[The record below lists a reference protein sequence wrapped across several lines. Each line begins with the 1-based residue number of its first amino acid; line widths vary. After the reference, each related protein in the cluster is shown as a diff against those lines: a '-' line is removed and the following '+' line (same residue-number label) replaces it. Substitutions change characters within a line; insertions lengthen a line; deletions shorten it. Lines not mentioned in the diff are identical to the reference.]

1 MVFYPEG
8 PTKEDM
14 GSADF
19 ILLINM
25 LVAGLLAAAFMAVA
39 VYGTR
44 GVSAR
49 WLATSYLL
57 GMVYC
62 VVEVTIPAFADAR
75 LPVVTA
81 FAVFLGATIAFNGG
95 LAHKYGV
102 RPPWAPML
110 SFLVVASV
118 AVYLVQ
124 DLPRQSL
131 TRMMAYQLPYAV
143 MQLAALG
150 IVLSSRQRLG
160 WLDYALALV
169 LGASALQFASKPLI
183 AGALGGWGAYPQAYV
198 TTSYALVSQSLGTV
212 FALALA
218 LLALAVLVRDALAEA
233 TSKSET
239 DTLSRLFNRGG
250 FERHADLAMRD
261 AVRRGVPVALVIADL
276 DYFKNIND
284 SYGHAC
290 GDRVIETFAGF
301 LREAAAEHHVAGR
314 IGGEEFAIILPGT
327 NLAAARLFA
336 EGARNAF
343 GALPIEGL
351 PADHRCSASFG
362 VAELAA
368 EESFA
373 DLLRRAD
380 AALYE
385 AKNAGRDCVRVSGA
399 PRRRQTPTIF
409 NGKG

>member
-1 MVFYPEG
+1 
-8 PTKEDM
+8 M

-19 ILLINM
+19 ILMINL
-25 LVAGLLAAAFMAVA
+25 LVAGLLSAAFMAIA
-39 VYGTR
+39 VHDSGR
-44 GVSAR
+44 VSAR
-49 WLATSYLL
+49 WLAFSYLL
-57 GMVYC
+57 GMAYFAI
-62 VVEVTIPAFADAR
+62 EFSIPAFADAR
-75 LPVVTA
+75 LPVVAA

-95 LAHKYGV
+95 LAYKYGV
-102 RPPWAPML
+102 RPPWATML
-110 SFLVVASV
+110 CFLVVTSV

-124 DLPRQSL
+124 DLPRHSL
-131 TRMMAYQLPYAV
+131 TRMMAYQLPYAA
-143 MQLAALG
+143 MQFVALG
-150 IVLSSRQRLG
+150 IVLSSRQRLAR
-160 WLDYALALV
+160 LDHVLALV
-169 LGASALQFASKPLI
+169 LGASAVQFASKPLI
-183 AGALGGWGAYPQAYV
+183 AGALGGWGANPQAYV
-198 TTSYALVSQSLGTV
+198 QTSYALVSQSLGTV
-212 FALALA
+212 FGLALA
-218 LLALAVLVRDALAEA
+218 LLALAVLVRDALNDA
-233 TSKSET
+233 TAKSET
-239 DTLSRLFNRGG
+239 DALSRLFNRGG

-276 DYFKNIND
+276 DYFKSIND

-343 GALPIEGL
+343 GALPIDGL

-362 VAELAA
+362 VAELADD
-368 EESFA
+368 EGFA

-380 AALYE
+380 AALYH
-385 AKNAGRDCVRVSGA
+385 AKNAGRDCVRVSGVSA
-399 PRRRQTPTIF
+399 RRHTPAIL

>member
-1 MVFYPEG
+1 
-8 PTKEDM
+8 M

-19 ILLINM
+19 ILVIN
-25 LVAGLLAAAFMAVA
+25 LFVAGLLAAAFMTIAIHDV
-39 VYGTR
+39 GR
-44 GVSAR
+44 VSAR
-49 WLATSYLL
+49 WMAFAYGL
-57 GMVYC
+57 GMAYFAM
-62 VVEVTIPAFADAR
+62 EFSIPAFTDAR
-75 LPVVTA
+75 LPVVVA

-95 LAHKYGV
+95 LARKYGV
-102 RPPWAPML
+102 APPWVPML
-110 SFLVVASV
+110 LFLAVASV

-131 TRMMAYQLPYAV
+131 TRMMAYQLPYAA
-143 MQLAALG
+143 MQFTALG

-160 WLDYALALV
+160 RLDHILMLV
-169 LGASALQFASKPLI
+169 LAASAAQFASKPLI
-183 AGALGGWGAYPQAYV
+183 AGALGGWGANPQSYV
-198 TTSYALVSQSLGTV
+198 QTIYALVSQSLGTV
-212 FALALA
+212 FGLAVA
-218 LLALAVLVRDALAEA
+218 LLALAILVRDVLAEA

-239 DTLSRLFNRGG
+239 DTLSRLFNRRG
-250 FERHADLAMRD
+250 FERHAAFAMRD
-261 AVRRGVPVALVIADL
+261 AVRQGVPVALLIADL
-276 DYFKNIND
+276 DYFKSVND

-336 EGARNAF
+336 EGARSAF
-343 GALPIEGL
+343 SALPIDGL
-351 PADHRCSASFG
+351 PVDHRCSASFG

-368 EESFA
+368 DESFS

-380 AALYE
+380 DALYA
-385 AKNAGRDCVRVSGA
+385 AKNAGRDCVRVSTG
-399 PRRRQTPTIF
+399 RGLRQGPMLF

>member
-1 MVFYPEG
+1 
-8 PTKEDM
+8 M

-19 ILLINM
+19 ILMIN
-25 LVAGLLAAAFMAVA
+25 LVVAGLLAAAFMAVA
-39 VYGTR
+39 AYDTGR
-44 GVSAR
+44 VSAR
-49 WLATSYLL
+49 WLAFSYML
-57 GMVYC
+57 GMAYFAI
-62 VVEVTIPAFADAR
+62 EFSIPAFADAR
-75 LPVVTA
+75 LPVVAA
-81 FAVFLGATIAFNGG
+81 FAVFLAATVAFNGG

-102 RPPWAPML
+102 RPPWPPML
-110 SFLVVASV
+110 CFLVVASV

-124 DLPRQSL
+124 DLPRHSL

-143 MQLAALG
+143 MQFAALG
-150 IVLSSRQRLG
+150 IVLSSRQRLAR
-160 WLDYALALV
+160 LDHLLALV
-169 LGASALQFASKPLI
+169 LGASAVQFASKPLI
-183 AGALGGWGAYPQAYV
+183 AGALGGWGANPQAYV
-198 TTSYALVSQSLGTV
+198 QTAYALVSQSLGTV
-212 FALALA
+212 FGLALA

-276 DYFKNIND
+276 DYFKSIND

-343 GALPIEGL
+343 GALPIDGL
-351 PADHRCSASFG
+351 PAEHRCSASFG
-362 VAELAA
+362 VAELTTD
-368 EESFA
+368 EGFA

-380 AALYE
+380 AALYD

-399 PRRRQTPTIF
+399 LRRRQAPTIF

>member
-1 MVFYPEG
+1 
-8 PTKEDM
+8 M

-19 ILLINM
+19 ILMINM

-39 VYGTR
+39 VHGTGR
-44 GVSAR
+44 KPAR
-49 WLATSYLL
+49 WLAFSYLL

-62 VVEVTIPAFADAR
+62 VIEVSIPAFANAR
-75 LPVVTA
+75 VPVVTA
-81 FAVFLGATIAFNGG
+81 FAVFLGATIVFNGG

-102 RPPWAPML
+102 RPPWALML
-110 SFLVVASV
+110 GFLVVASV

-131 TRMMAYQLPYAV
+131 TRMMAYQFPYAV

-150 IVLSSRQRLG
+150 IVLNSRQRLA
-160 WLDYALALV
+160 WLDLMLALV

-183 AGALGGWGAYPQAYV
+183 AGALGGWGADPQAYV
-198 TTSYALVSQSLGTV
+198 TTRYALVSQSLGTV

-250 FERHADLAMRD
+250 FERHADRAIRD

-284 SYGHAC
+284 TYGHAC
-290 GDRVIETFAGF
+290 GDRVIEAFAGF
-301 LREAAAEHHVAGR
+301 LREAAADHHVAGR

-343 GALPIEGL
+343 SALPIEGL

-368 EESFA
+368 DEGFV

-385 AKNAGRDCVRVSGA
+385 AKNAGRDCVRVSIGA
-399 PRRRQTPTIF
+399 RRRHTPTIF

>member
-1 MVFYPEG
+1 
-8 PTKEDM
+8 M

-19 ILLINM
+19 ILMINL
-25 LVAGLLAAAFMAVA
+25 LVAGLLAAAFMAIA
-39 VYGTR
+39 VHDSGR
-44 GVSAR
+44 VSAR
-49 WLATSYLL
+49 WLAFSYLL
-57 GMVYC
+57 GMAYFAI
-62 VVEVTIPAFADAR
+62 EFSIPAFADAR
-75 LPVVTA
+75 LPVVAA

-102 RPPWAPML
+102 RPPWTTML
-110 SFLVVASV
+110 CFLVVTSV

-124 DLPRQSL
+124 DLPRHSL
-131 TRMMAYQLPYAV
+131 MRMMAYQLPYAA
-143 MQLAALG
+143 MQFVALG
-150 IVLSSRQRLG
+150 IVLSSRQRLAR
-160 WLDYALALV
+160 LDHVLALV
-169 LGASALQFASKPLI
+169 LGASAAQFASKPLI
-183 AGALGGWGAYPQAYV
+183 AGALGGWGANPQAYV
-198 TTSYALVSQSLGTV
+198 QTSYALVSQSLGTV
-212 FALALA
+212 FGLALA
-218 LLALAVLVRDALAEA
+218 LLALAVLVRDALNDA
-233 TSKSET
+233 TAKSET
-239 DTLSRLFNRGG
+239 DALSRLFNRGG
-250 FERHADLAMRD
+250 FERHAHLAMRD

-276 DYFKNIND
+276 DYFKSIND

-343 GALPIEGL
+343 GALPIDGL

-362 VAELAA
+362 VAELADD
-368 EESFA
+368 EGFA

-380 AALYE
+380 AALYH
-385 AKNAGRDCVRVSGA
+385 AKNAGRDCVRVSGVSA
-399 PRRRQTPTIF
+399 RRHTPAIF

>member
-1 MVFYPEG
+1 MVCCLPSLS
-8 PTKEDM
+8 KEDM

-19 ILLINM
+19 ILMINM
-25 LVAGLLAAAFMAVA
+25 LVAGLLAAAFMVVA
-39 VYGTR
+39 VHGTGR
-44 GVSAR
+44 ASAR
-49 WLATSYLL
+49 WLAFSYLL

-62 VVEVTIPAFADAR
+62 VIEVSIPAFADAR
-75 LPVVTA
+75 VPVVTA

-131 TRMMAYQLPYAV
+131 TRMMAYQLPYAA

-160 WLDYALALV
+160 RLDHALALV

-183 AGALGGWGAYPQAYV
+183 AGALGGWGADPQAYV

-218 LLALAVLVRDALAEA
+218 LLALAVLVRDVLAEA

-239 DTLSRLFNRGG
+239 DALSRLFNRGG

-284 SYGHAC
+284 NYGHAC

-351 PADHRCSASFG
+351 PADLRCSASFG

-368 EESFA
+368 DEGFA

-399 PRRRQTPTIF
+399 ARRRQTPTIF

>member
-1 MVFYPEG
+1 
-8 PTKEDM
+8 M

-19 ILLINM
+19 ILVIN
-25 LVAGLLAAAFMAVA
+25 LFVAGLLAAAFMTIAIYEVGR
-39 VYGTR
+39 VP
-44 GVSAR
+44 AR
-49 WLATSYLL
+49 WLAFGYVL
-57 GMVYC
+57 GMAYFAI
-62 VVEVTIPAFADAR
+62 EFSIPAFADAR
-75 LPVVTA
+75 LPVVAA

-102 RPPWAPML
+102 TPPWAPML
-110 SFLVVASV
+110 FFLAVSSV

-131 TRMMAYQLPYAV
+131 TRMMAYQLPYAT
-143 MQLAALG
+143 MQFTALG

-160 WLDYALALV
+160 RLDHILMLV
-169 LGASALQFASKPLI
+169 LAASAAQFASKPFI
-183 AGALGGWGAYPQAYV
+183 AGALGGWGANPQSYV
-198 TTSYALVSQSLGTV
+198 GTSYALVSQSLGTV
-212 FALALA
+212 FGLAVA
-218 LLALAVLVRDALAEA
+218 LLALAILVRDVLAEA

-239 DTLSRLFNRGG
+239 DALSRLFNRRG
-250 FERHADLAMRD
+250 FERHAALAMRD
-261 AVRRGVPVALVIADL
+261 AVRQGVPVALLIADL
-276 DYFKNIND
+276 DYFKSIND

-336 EGARNAF
+336 EGARSAF
-343 GALPIEGL
+343 SALPIDGL
-351 PADHRCSASFG
+351 PVDHRCSASFG

-368 EESFA
+368 DESFS

-380 AALYE
+380 DALYA
-385 AKNAGRDCVRVSGA
+385 AKNAGRDCVRVSTG
-399 PRRRQTPTIF
+399 RGLRQGPVLF
-409 NGKG
+409 NGRG